1 MKCTM
6 LTNIVSAVVVGAAM
20 TMAVEASAQIAP
32 PPREGIVR
40 VAARLEPEIRRAML
54 EGNIPSMVI
63 ALTDREGEL

>member
-40 VAARLEPEIRRAML
+40 VAARLEPEIRR
-54 EGNIPSMVI
+54 
-63 ALTDREGEL
+63 R